1 MRITGRMVA
10 LTAVLGMV
18 AGGVLSG
25 CADHEGALAP
35 VSGGASPP
43 PAAPPPVVPPAAP
56 APEGKVAFSRWLA
69 DFRAEALAKG
79 ISPATLDA
87 TLPGI
92 TLQPRVVELDHKQPE
107 GTVTFA
113 TYVSRTLT
121 PDRIQRGRALMK
133 ENKATLAAIQ
143 ARYGVPARYI
153 VALWGMESGFGRV
166 MGNFRVLDSLATL
179 AYDGRRAPMF
189 RRELV
194 AALRIVQEDR
204 VDPAIMKGSWAG
216 AMGQVQFMPT
226 TFFKFAQDFDG
237 CGRRDIWTRVPDV
250 LASAANY
257 LSTVGW
263 RADQPWGRE
272 VRLPAAGIDSAAIGA
287 VIGLEHKRTLAEWR
301 RAGLRRL
308 DGGVLPDGDTLAS
321 LVMPDGPTGRAFL
334 VQDNYRTIMDWN
346 RSTYFATTVGLLAD
360 QLGEGG

>member
-1 MRITGRMVA
+1 MRISGKVVA
-10 LTAVLGMV
+10 LTAALGMA

-25 CADHEGALAP
+25 CANNQGSLPP
-35 VSGGASPP
+35 VSGGASPS
-43 PAAPPPVVPPAAP
+43 PAMPPVVPPAGPAAP
-56 APEGKVAFSRWLA
+56 SPEEKVAFSRWLA
-69 DFRAEALAKG
+69 DFRAEALSKG

-121 PDRIQRGRALMK
+121 PDRIQRGRALIK

-263 RADQPWGRE
+263 QTDQPWGRE
-272 VRLPAAGIDSAAIGA
+272 VRLPAAGIDTTTA
-287 VIGLEHKRTLAEWR
+287 GLDHRRTLAEWR
-301 RAGLRRL
+301 RAGLRRG
-308 DGGVLPDGDTLAS
+308 DGGALPDTAITAS

-346 RSTYFATTVGLLAD
+346 RSTYFATAVGLLAD